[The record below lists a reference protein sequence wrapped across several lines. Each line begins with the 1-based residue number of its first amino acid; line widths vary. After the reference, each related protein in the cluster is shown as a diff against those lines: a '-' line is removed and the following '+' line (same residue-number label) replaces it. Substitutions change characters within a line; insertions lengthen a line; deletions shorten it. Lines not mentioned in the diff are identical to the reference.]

1 MQPFMYL
8 YLRYISK
15 VYYPTLELIIFPR
28 DRVLSTS
35 VECQWDYSPEF
46 TSGRHFYDEIFD
58 TVESTIYEIFAGPPI
73 RGLHSSSVQNA
84 LYEIEKT
91 VLQRVP
97 EVFCNMQ

>member
-1 MQPFMYL
+1 M
-8 YLRYISK
+8 ISLVVK
-15 VYYPTLELIIFPR
+15 GYQLIIFPR

-35 VECQWDYSPEF
+35 VECQWDYSPHV
-46 TSGRHFYDEIFD
+46 TRDRRPYDEIFD

-97 EVFCNMQ
+97 EVFWTLFFNNSINLLLL